1 LIFYPKINHNFIT
14 KNGEYDDDDYD
25 YDDGVIRF
33 KGFKFCRMLLDSLIA
48 TTSDGKSIKNLIDP
62 YIEFTPTNKTMP
74 LDDLHPYLRKSS
86 LADTSKK
93 IEKLASTPNSLAIKL
108 PSGKSL
114 VLETSAQPYDFY
126 RSLRFISESKYLHTK
141 EALLTSKVF
150 YGEEPLSQGKSE
162 DWPTYPFGPRLI
174 ETLEL
179 MGYTLKDSYK
189 NSSAYLNSDKEEEK
203 SNNKP
208 DSKSGTS
215 DSSIFKA
222 NICLLFTLFSLYL
235 LN

>member
-1 LIFYPKINHNFIT
+1 VFISI
-14 KNGEYDDDDYD
+14 GRYG
-25 YDDGVIRF
+25 DDGPMFAPTYETVFGTEAGIFTEFVVFR
-33 KGFKFCRMLLDSLIA
+33 RNIMENLLV
-48 TTSDGKSIKNLIDP
+48 TTSDGKSFNSYLDP
-62 YIEFTPTNKTMP
+62 YINF
-74 LDDLHPYLRKSS
+74 KSPNITVPFEDIIPF
-86 LADTSKK
+86 LKNTTLIEASKK
-93 IEKLASTPNSLAIKL
+93 IEKLATTPNSLAIKL

-114 VLETSAQPYDFY
+114 VLETSAQPYDPY

-162 DWPTYPFGPRLI
+162 DWPTYPFGPLLI

-189 NSSAYLNSDKEEEK
+189 NSSAYLNSDKEDK
-203 SNNKP
+203 IDNKP

-215 DSSIFKA
+215 DSSTFKA
-222 NICLLFTLFSLYL
+222 NVNLLIILLFVYLF
-235 LN
+235 N